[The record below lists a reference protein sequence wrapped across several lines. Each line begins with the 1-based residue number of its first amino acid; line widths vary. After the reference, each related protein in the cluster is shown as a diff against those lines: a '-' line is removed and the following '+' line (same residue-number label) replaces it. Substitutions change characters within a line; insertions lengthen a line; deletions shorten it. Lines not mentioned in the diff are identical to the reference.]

1 MVEKTQLLEK
11 SIQLRLFEFCEK
23 NQQSQYG
30 LLNLIYHGLKIEND
44 DKSHVIPLCNQSW
57 VDKCV
62 LQGVEPDTLQIDIH
76 KTLEAATLL
85 GDLAETVRI
94 LLLSQRINFRYSVLF
109 AQSAS
114 LTAGALISIGKQEEV
129 LQHVVRYGQLIIPPQ
144 ESFKIVLHLSN
155 EEANQEALNLTRT
168 TEMFIEDKF
177 ENLLS
182 GDGIPYDE
190 FMNFFS
196 LYSQLFMLKTRLG
209 DESAYKK
216 FVNFQLYWSEVISS
230 NAKNKEYSDAFKNEM
245 VANSQATAM
254 CLLEH
259 YVPISE
265 LRKIYRGPISD
276 YTGIILSSI
285 PIYFELCRFTA

>member
-23 NQQSQYG
+23 NQKSQYG

-44 DKSHVIPLCNQSW
+44 DKSHVILLCNQSW

-129 LQHVVRYGQLIIPPQ
+129 LQHAV
-144 ESFKIVLHLSN
+144 
-155 EEANQEALNLTRT
+155 
-168 TEMFIEDKF
+168 
-177 ENLLS
+177 
-182 GDGIPYDE
+182 
-190 FMNFFS
+190 
-196 LYSQLFMLKTRLG
+196 
-209 DESAYKK
+209 
-216 FVNFQLYWSEVISS
+216 
-230 NAKNKEYSDAFKNEM
+230 
-245 VANSQATAM
+245 
-254 CLLEH
+254 
-259 YVPISE
+259 
-265 LRKIYRGPISD
+265 KIYSPMRVK
-276 YTGIILSSI
+276 
-285 PIYFELCRFTA
+285 E